1 MLGDVVL
8 QVVLEVELRQ
18 VGVRHVEHC
27 LIFAPWHVAQLRIG
41 EVLRVVALEGRLH
54 VREHGGLHKTGAA
67 GALGSATARRLAK
80 LGWGVALV
88 SRAAEAAQTRALAT
102 ELGRAVPVDLDVGD
116 VDAWKGA
123 LARIEK
129 ELGPPVGAALIAG
142 TWQGGTPLHAEP
154 DDHVW
159 RAMMATNLDTTHASL
174 VARFL
179 PGDWSRAARGGIV
192 VIGSRAVERPWTSAA
207 ASAYGASKA
216 AVVALA
222 QAVAAEVLSKGVR
235 VNAILPSTLD
245 TPANRRA
252 MPDVDPATWVTTDSA
267 AAVISFLL
275 SDEARDI
282 SGAAIPVYGRA

>member
-1 MLGDVVL
+1 MVNEGCIVV
-8 QVVLEVELRQ
+8 
-18 VGVRHVEHC
+18 
-27 LIFAPWHVAQLRIG
+27 
-41 EVLRVVALEGRLH
+41 
-54 VREHGGLHKTGAA
+54 TGAA

-88 SRAAEAAQTRALAT
+88 SRAAEGARTRALAS
-102 ELGRAVPVDLDVGD
+102 ELGRAVAIELDVGE

-123 LARIEK
+123 LAQIEK
-129 ELGPPVGAALIAG
+129 ELGPTAGAALIAG
-142 TWQGGTPLHAEP
+142 TWQGGTPLHAEA

-159 RAMMATNLDTTHASL
+159 RAMIATNLDTTHASL
-174 VARFL
+174 RALLPGMVAR
-179 PGDWSRAARGGIV
+179 GKGSIV
-192 VIGSRAVERPWTSAA
+192 VIGSRAVERPWTSAS

-222 QAVAAEVLSKGVR
+222 QSVAAEVLSKGVR
-235 VNAILPSTLD
+235 LNAILPSTLD

-252 MPDVDPATWVTTDSA
+252 MPDVDPTTWVTTDSA

-275 SDEARDI
+275 SDDARDI